1 MFRRR
6 ASGAALRRVGLSC
19 AVALTGLTAVA
30 PTVAEAQGPGT
41 GKRVMLYTGT
51 TQLREASI
59 AVATPVIQ
67 GKLEEL
73 GYTVDWEDC
82 NRRGGRP
89 DELQPPGQ
97 EPADLHDRQPGP
109 L

>member
-59 AVATPVIQ
+59 AVAAPVIQ

-73 GYTVDWEDC
+73 DGMGSVEQVSRAIDAALEGD
-82 NRRGGRP
+82 
-89 DELQPPGQ
+89 
-97 EPADLHDRQPGP
+97 AA
-109 L
+109 